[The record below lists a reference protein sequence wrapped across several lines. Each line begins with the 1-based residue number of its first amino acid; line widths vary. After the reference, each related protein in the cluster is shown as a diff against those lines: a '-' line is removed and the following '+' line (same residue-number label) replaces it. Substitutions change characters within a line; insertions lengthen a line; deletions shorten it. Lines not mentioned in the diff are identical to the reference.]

1 MARRKLKMTKKAIAS
16 RRRYRAKK
24 AATVGR
30 PTRKRRKGGNIGS
43 TRVSTLKYPIFA
55 GLGASKPRKRK
66 AKGKGFNIGPRSRK
80 LKGKGFSSKFKGINK
95 GTKWAGQYGKGF
107 LGKAGRKVPMKRGSG
122 LPKGAGF
129 WEDVGG
135 FFEDVGRTALNIL
148 PMIL

>member
-30 PTRKRRKGGNIGS
+30 PTRR
-43 TRVSTLKYPIFA
+43 
-55 GLGASKPRKRK
+55 RK
-66 AKGKGFNIGPRSRK
+66 AKGGN
-80 LKGKGFSSKFKGINK
+80 
-95 GTKWAGQYGKGF
+95 F
-107 LGKAGRKVPMKRGSG
+107 LGKAGRKVPMKKRPKGKGFSNKFKGINKGTRWEGQYGKG
-122 LPKGAGF
+122 LKRKPKGAGF

-135 FFEDVGRTALNIL
+135 FFEDVGRTALQIL

>member
-30 PTRKRRKGGNIGS
+30 PT
-43 TRVSTLKYPIFA
+43 
-55 GLGASKPRKRK
+55 RKRK